1 MHTGIRRV
9 HTGIRRVHTG
19 IRRVYTGIH
28 RVHTGIRRVYAGIH
42 RVSGIEMSDAAV
54 ELDGNNCVVVVL
66 ENHGY
71 APVELEGGRVLGEI
85 QEVELC
91 EVVDSELGKEGK
103 LVSAVTSEDFSQE
116 RLQGLKEG
124 IRVDDSNLT
133 PEQIHQ
139 IEDLVLEYA
148 DVYAME
154 SSEFGVTDTVTHSIN
169 TGDSPPIRQ
178 PARRIPSTLH
188 GTVEEVVQK
197 MLEQGVVEPSHSP
210 WSSPVVLVEKKN

>member
-1 MHTGIRRV
+1 
-9 HTGIRRVHTG
+9 
-19 IRRVYTGIH
+19 
-28 RVHTGIRRVYAGIH
+28 
-42 RVSGIEMSDAAV
+42 MSDAAV

-66 ENHGY
+66 ENY
-71 APVELEGGRVLGEI
+71 PVELEGGRVLGEI

-91 EVVDSELGKEGK
+91 EVADSELGKEGK
-103 LVSAVTSEDFSQE
+103 LVSAVTSEDFSKE
-116 RLQGLKEG
+116 RLQLLKEG

-133 PEQIHQ
+133 PEQIPQ

-154 SSEFGVTDTVTHSIN
+154 SSELGVTDTVTHSIN
-169 TGDSPPIRQ
+169 TGDSPPIKQ
-178 PARRIPSTLH
+178 PARHIPFALH

-210 WSSPVVLVEKKN
+210 WSSPVVLVEKKKLKPSILCGLPALECSHQDGCISTATN